1 MTTRRRYS
9 KQRQDDRFTKSL
21 SDARDMLDDVI
32 EKAQDGDAGAFN
44 ELERFSKRMD
54 RIYKQAERIEDDD

>member
-21 SDARDMLDDVI
+21 TDAREILDGVI
-32 EKAQDGDAGAFN
+32 EKAQDGDNGAFD
-44 ELERFSKRMD
+44 ELERFSKRME
-54 RIYKQAERIEDDD
+54 RIYRRAEQIEDED